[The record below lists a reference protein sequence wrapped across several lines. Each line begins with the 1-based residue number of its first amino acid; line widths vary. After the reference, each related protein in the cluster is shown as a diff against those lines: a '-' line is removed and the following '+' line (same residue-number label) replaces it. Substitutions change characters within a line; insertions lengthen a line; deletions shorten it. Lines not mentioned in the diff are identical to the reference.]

1 MTIIRSNT
9 FNYYINQEN
18 VLFKVYNDALEADR
32 KEKEEKVKK
41 QSRSFLNVIKECIK
55 NPVKIETFQCCSN
68 A

>member
-41 QSRSFLNVIKECIK
+41 QSRIPRYNQSYESPK
-55 NPVKIETFQCCSN
+55 
-68 A
+68 